1 MGFVAG
7 MWLLFGERQSVGEC
21 ARVVLAFPDDEA
33 RVIVP
38 APGRTLVVAAGDAD
52 AAAGLAAGALRYA
65 SIVRL

>member
-7 MWLLFGERQSVGEC
+7 MWLLFGERESVGEC

-33 RVIVP
+33 RVSVP
-38 APGRTLVVAAGDAD
+38 PRRAGGSSSRQGMRML
-52 AAAGLAAGALRYA
+52 GLASPGALRYA